1 MKKRKI
7 STAAFLAG
15 VTTLAVSLP
24 AMAETRSPFE
34 ATKTST
40 LSQSADVDFING
52 EDFDWSNDEAADR

>member
-24 AMAETRSPFE
+24 AMAETRSAFDVKE
-34 ATKTST
+34 TTATAQK
-40 LSQSADVDFING
+40 VDDYING
-52 EDFDWSNDEAADR
+52 EDFQWFDEDTKGV